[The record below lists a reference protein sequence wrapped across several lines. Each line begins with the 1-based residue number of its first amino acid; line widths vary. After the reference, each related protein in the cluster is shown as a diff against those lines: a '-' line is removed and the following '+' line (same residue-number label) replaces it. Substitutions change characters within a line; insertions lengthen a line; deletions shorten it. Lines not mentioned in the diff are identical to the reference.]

1 MPVSEDAQLR
11 KQDGETHMRVEK
23 QMIRTKSKAMNTA
36 STLTLLSL
44 LALMLLIAD
53 RVETAPSP
61 NSILAASFS
70 AAPAVGAQAEAGRA
84 DIRPAAVQHA
94 RAETRLAPVAPGAA
108 AVEAFALRVRG
119 VTSGQ
124 KIRNSSEPSS

>member
-1 MPVSEDAQLR
+1 MPVSEGAQLR
-11 KQDGETHMRVEK
+11 KQDGKTRMRVEK

-61 NSILAASFS
+61 NPILATSFL
-70 AAPAVGAQAEAGRA
+70 AAPAAGAQAEAQRA
-84 DIRPAAVQHA
+84 DIGPAAVQAA

-108 AVEAFALRVRG
+108 ALEAFALRLRG

-124 KIRNSSEPSS
+124 QDRNRSEPSS

>member
-1 MPVSEDAQLR
+1 MKFARGFTL
-11 KQDGETHMRVEK
+11 VEL
-23 QMIRTKSKAMNTA
+23 MAAI
-36 STLTLLSL
+36 LVLSL

-61 NSILAASFS
+61 NPILATSFLAVP
-70 AAPAVGAQAEAGRA
+70 AAGAQAEAQRA

-108 AVEAFALRVRG
+108 ALEAFALRLRG

-124 KIRNSSEPSS
+124 QDRNRSEPSS